1 MAFMLRRVYQGFLF
15 HPDAV
20 HVHPLVGMLILGLQ
34 FIILIGNDPMIL
46 IFLLVLVGF
55 ENISFNNTRGS
66 LSLLRAIIPL
76 LIFLGGVSFV
86 FGGLIQAFFVVLRLL
101 IGALSCSF
109 FFAVTNPSDLTR
121 ILEKCKVPTKWA
133 LLPAL
138 ALTMV
143 PRVAKDAEETFET
156 LTLRGEI
163 SGFFLKWL
171 PKALAIFVA
180 SVLYRSEFLA
190 QSLYFRGLAIQK
202 RTHYRLVPFRKIDLL
217 RLFTWLIF
225 VSLIFIVG

>member
-15 HPDAV
+15 HPEAV

-34 FIILIGNDPMIL
+34 FSILILNDPL
-46 IFLLVLVGF
+46 LLTFLLVLVVF
-55 ENISFNNTRGS
+55 ENIMFNNIRGS

-76 LIFLGGVSFV
+76 LIFLGGLTFI
-86 FGGLIQAFFVVLRLL
+86 FGGLSRTFLVVLRLL
-101 IGALSCSF
+101 IGAFSCSF

-121 ILEKCKVPTKWA
+121 ILEKLKIPTKWA

-171 PKALAIFVA
+171 PKALTIFVA

-202 RTHYRLVPFRKIDLL
+202 RTHYRSVPFRKIDLF
-217 RLFTWLIF
+217 RLVTWFIFLLLIL
-225 VSLIFIVG
+225 VVL

>member
-34 FIILIGNDPMIL
+34 FMIL
-46 IFLLVLVGF
+46 IVNDISILVLLFFLVVL
-55 ENISFNNTRGS
+55 ENMLYNNLHDT
-66 LSLLRAIIPL
+66 LSLFRAIIPL
-76 LIFLGGVSFV
+76 LIFLGILSFI
-86 FGGLIQAFFVVLRLL
+86 FGGLIRAFLIILRLL
-101 IGALSCSF
+101 IGAFSCSF

-121 ILEKCKVPTKWA
+121 ILEKCKFPPKWA

-163 SGFFLKWL
+163 RGFFLRWL
-171 PKALAIFVA
+171 PKILSIFVA

-190 QSLYFRGLAIQK
+190 QSLYFRGFEIQK
-202 RTHYRLVPFRKIDLL
+202 RSHYRTVNFRKIDIIRLL
-217 RLFTWLIF
+217 TWIFFLI
-225 VSLIFIVG
+225 LIMYI

>member
-1 MAFMLRRVYQGFLF
+1 MAFTLRRVYQGFLF
-15 HPDAV
+15 HPEAV

-34 FIILIGNDPMIL
+34 FAILLVNDPLIL
-46 IFLLVLVGF
+46 TLLLVLVGF
-55 ENISFNNTRGS
+55 ENILFNNTRGS

-76 LIFLGGVSFV
+76 LIFIGGLTFI
-86 FGGLIQAFFVVLRLL
+86 FGGLSRAFLVVLRLL
-101 IGALSCSF
+101 IGAFSCSL

-121 ILEKCKVPTKWA
+121 IIENFKIPTRWA

-171 PKALAIFVA
+171 PKVLAIFVA

-202 RTHYRLVPFRKIDLL
+202 RTHYRSVPFRKTDFF

-225 VSLIFIVG
+225 LILIFTV

>member
-15 HPDAV
+15 HPDAT
-20 HVHPLVGMLILGLQ
+20 HVHPLIGMVILGLQ
-34 FIILIGNDPMIL
+34 FTILIANDPVLLIL
-46 IFLLVLVGF
+46 LLVLVGL
-55 ENISFNNTRGS
+55 ENIFFNNSRGS
-66 LSLLRAIIPL
+66 LSLFRAIIPL
-76 LIFLGGVSFV
+76 LIFLGGVSFI
-86 FGGLIQAFFVVLRLL
+86 FGGPVQAFLIVIRLL
-101 IGALSCSF
+101 VGALSCSL

-121 ILEKCKVPTKWA
+121 FLEKCKIPSRWA

-171 PKALAIFVA
+171 PRALAIFVA

-202 RTHYRLVPFRKIDLL
+202 RTHYRSVPFQKIDFFRSLL
-217 RLFTWLIF
+217 WLSF
-225 VSLIFIVG
+225 LIWIISAV